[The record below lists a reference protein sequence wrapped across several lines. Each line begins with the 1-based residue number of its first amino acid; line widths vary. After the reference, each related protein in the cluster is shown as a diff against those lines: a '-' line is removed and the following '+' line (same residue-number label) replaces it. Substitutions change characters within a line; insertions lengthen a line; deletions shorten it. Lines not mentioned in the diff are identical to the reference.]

1 MAKATAISK
10 GKTSICRSSPAA
22 FRSIGFLT
30 RLFTRRLFT
39 RSIHLH
45 ESSVGLGPEDM
56 RPDTVLQIIGVINSL
71 NPSSRRNAGLFPMA
85 LLGTTDRKG
94 RGIHSDTNNSEVEFV
109 GLRLAGV
116 YDYDATICLPRT

>member
-94 RGIHSDTNNSEVEFV
+94 ARNSLGYE
-109 GLRLAGV
+109 
-116 YDYDATICLPRT
+116 